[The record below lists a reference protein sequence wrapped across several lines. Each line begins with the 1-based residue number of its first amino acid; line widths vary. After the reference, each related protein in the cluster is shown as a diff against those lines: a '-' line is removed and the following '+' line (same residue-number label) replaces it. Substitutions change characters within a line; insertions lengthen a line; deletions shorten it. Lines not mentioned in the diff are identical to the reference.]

1 MKKNTVLTTLL
12 ALTVMAVLATGC
24 GSDKKQ
30 APASTQAPAS
40 SQTAAATSQAAEA
53 GSEAEKSAEEKKSLI
68 ASAEEMIEVEKV
80 VEEGMVPVTADQLK
94 EGTYEIQAE
103 SSSSMFNIEK
113 CELTVKDGAMSALLY
128 MGGTGYRYIYPGT
141 PEQAV
146 DAPES
151 DYIKPVEKDGV
162 HTFTLPVEALDAG
175 VYCAAFSDNKEK
187 WYFRCLAFRADSLPI
202 DAFADGSYNTV
213 ESLGL
218 EDGTYSVEVTKSGG
232 TGKATIQSPT
242 TMKVEDGKC
251 TATITWSSDNYDY
264 MLVDGEK
271 YLPISTEEFS
281 VFEIPVAAFDH
292 RLGVVGDT
300 LAMSVPHEV
309 NYTLVFDSSSI
320 KPQ

>member
-1 MKKNTVLTTLL
+1 MKKKTVVTIFLGLTL
-12 ALTVMAVLATGC
+12 AAVSISGC
-24 GSDKKQ
+24 GSSNSGTAAQ
-30 APASTQAPAS
+30 TTAAATQTTEAAAPSSEAPAS
-40 SQTAAATSQAAEA
+40 SEDQAR
-53 GSEAEKSAEEKKSLI
+53 KNDLI
-68 ASAEEMIEVEKV
+68 ASSEEMIEVEKV

-103 SSSSMFNIEK
+103 SSSAMFNIDK
-113 CELTVKDGAMSALLY
+113 CELTVKDGAMTALLY

-146 DAPES
+146 NAPES

-202 DAFADGSYNTV
+202 EAFADGSYNTA

-218 EDGTYSVEVTKSGG
+218 EDGTYSIEVTKSGG

-242 TMKVEDGKC
+242 TLKVEDGKC
-251 TATITWSSDNYDY
+251 TATITWSSNNFDY
-264 MLVDGEK
+264 MLVNGEK
-271 YLPISTEEFS
+271 YLPVSTEEFS

-309 NYTLVFDSSSI
+309 NYTLIFDSSSI
-320 KPQ
+320 KAQ

>member
-1 MKKNTVLTTLL
+1 MKNKIVLTTLL
-12 ALTVMAVLATGC
+12 SLAIMAVTAAGC
-24 GSDKKQ
+24 SSDKPQ
-30 APASTQAPAS
+30 TPASTQAAS
-40 SQTAAATSQAAEA
+40 SQTAGAT
-53 GSEAEKSAEEKKSLI
+53 EKSAKEKEALI
-68 ASAEEMIEVEKV
+68 ASSEEMIEVEKV

-94 EGTYEIQAE
+94 EGTYEIQAD
-103 SSSSMFNIEK
+103 SSSAMFNIEK
-113 CELTVKDGAMSALLY
+113 CELTVKDGAMTALLY

-202 DAFADGSYNTV
+202 EAFADGSYNTA
-213 ESLGL
+213 ETLGL

-242 TMKVEDGKC
+242 TLKVEDGKC
-251 TATITWSSDNYDY
+251 TATITWSSNNFDY
-264 MLVDGEK
+264 MLVNGEK
-271 YLPISTEEFS
+271 YLPVSTEEFS